1 MAARLAAPI
10 NMVAIIMGS
19 PPSVGLFR
27 GEQKDAASGV
37 IGADFPGRGG
47 DPRKVDARQQVQ

>member
-27 GEQKDAASGV
+27 GERKDAASGV
-37 IGADFPGRGG
+37 RGADFPGRGG

>member
-1 MAARLAAPI
+1 
-10 NMVAIIMGS
+10 MVAIIMGS

-27 GEQKDAASGV
+27 GERKDAASGV

-47 DPRKVDARQQVQ
+47 NPRKVDARQQVQ